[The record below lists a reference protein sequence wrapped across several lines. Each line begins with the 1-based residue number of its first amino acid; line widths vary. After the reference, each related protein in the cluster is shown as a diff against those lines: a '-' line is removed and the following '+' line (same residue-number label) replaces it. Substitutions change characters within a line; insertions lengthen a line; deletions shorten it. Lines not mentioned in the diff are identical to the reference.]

1 MGPGAWFGCG
11 ARQPREPA
19 AGAII
24 VAAGGAGA
32 ILVAVAGARK
42 DLPILSLVSP
52 LAWEDWLDE
61 HHRTSSGVW
70 LKIPKKRSGVPGPTY
85 AEALEIAI
93 CFGWIDGQKRPFDE
107 SFWLQ
112 RFTPRGARSKWS
124 QVNRQKATDL
134 IAAGRM
140 REAGHA
146 QLQTAKADGRWDAA
160 YEPQSRATVPDDLK
174 LALDANPAAREFFAT
189 LTGVR
194 RYAFLYR
201 LQNVKT
207 PAARAR
213 RIAAYVEL
221 LGRRGT
227 LN

>member
-1 MGPGAWFGCG
+1 LGIGNGPGRAAADYSACEHAQIGSESPKPELEILQCSSDHDWESWLASNHAGSPGAW
-11 ARQPREPA
+11 
-19 AGAII
+19 
-24 VAAGGAGA
+24 
-32 ILVAVAGARK
+32 
-42 DLPILSLVSP
+42 
-52 LAWEDWLDE
+52 
-61 HHRTSSGVW
+61 
-70 LKIPKKRSGVPGPTY
+70 LKIAKRGSGRVTVSY
-85 AEALEIAI
+85 AQALEIAI